1 MHWRS
6 EVRPAVRRCSDD
18 RRIPAPH
25 RGLRRGRGR
34 RQLGLRKHR
43 RRVGEL
49 DFQQITADGD
59 PVATVQ
65 HHPVAPAHR
74 PIVHR
79 RRIAAHVD
87 QHELPA
93 VELDP
98 RLHTGNVPLG
108 IGQDQLIAI
117 LPPDRPAPAVEIKT
131 CRTGRR
137 GTVEADYGDSH
148 GGVVSEK

>member
-1 MHWRS
+1 M
-6 EVRPAVRRCSDD
+6 
-18 RRIPAPH
+18 
-25 RGLRRGRGR
+25 
-34 RQLGLRKHR
+34 
-43 RRVGEL
+43 GEL

-65 HHPVAPAHR
+65 RHPVAPAHR

-98 RLHTGNVPLG
+98 RLHAGNVPLG
-108 IGQDQLIAI
+108 IGQDQLIAV
-117 LPPDRPAPAVEIKT
+117 LPPDPPAAAIEIET
-131 CRTGRR
+131 GRTGRR
-137 GTVEADYGDSH
+137 GAVEADYGDSH
-148 GGVVSEK
+148 DHTHSEEHAKYITAIVFLTFPISNSN